1 MDGLVR
7 RYQEVRR
14 QTDLLAEPLSAEDCQ
29 VQSMPDASPTK
40 WHLAHTSWFFETF
53 VLEGAPLE
61 PSFDYLF
68 NSYYEAVGPRH
79 PRAARG
85 LLSRPTLDEVRGY
98 RRRIDAQVLEALE
111 RGMRDEVRAR
121 VVLGL
126 EHEQQHQELIL
137 TDIKHL
143 LSVHPGAPAY
153 RARPAPESGSA
164 PAAPARSAGV
174 RRPEETTVADRASGA
189 ARLLEWIAR
198 PGGLTEIGVAGPG
211 ANGEPFAFDNESPRH
226 QVLLR
231 PHALASRL
239 VTCGEYRAFISD
251 GGYRRPE
258 LWLSDGWAEVDAE
271 RRDLPLYW
279 RGEAIFTLDGER
291 PLIDDEPVVHVS
303 YYEADAYARWAGA
316 RLPTEM
322 EWEAAATE
330 VPARADD
337 NLADTQ
343 SFHPRP
349 ARGDGKAGLRQL
361 FGDVWEWTASAYA
374 PYPGYRAAPGALG
387 EYNGKFMCS
396 QLVLRGGSC
405 ATPRT
410 HIRPSYRNFFPP
422 GARWQFSGIRLA
434 RDA

>member
-1 MDGLVR
+1 M
-7 RYQEVRR
+7 
-14 QTDLLAEPLSAEDCQ
+14 
-29 VQSMPDASPTK
+29 QSMPDASPTK

-61 PSFDYLF
+61 PAFDYLF

-85 LLSRPTLDEVRGY
+85 LLSRPSLDEVRGY
-98 RRRIDAQVLEALE
+98 RRRIDERMLEALE
-111 RGMRDEVRAR
+111 RGLRDEVRAR

-143 LSVHPGAPAY
+143 LGGHPGAPAY
-153 RARPAPESGSA
+153 RRS

-174 RRPEETTVADRASGA
+174 PPPEKQQSQTAPPARSDWRLRGEVRERARARLDRAARGRDGDRRRRPGRERRAVRVRQREPETPGVAAPACARVTPGHLRRIPRLHQRRGLSPPGAVAVGRVGRGGGRAPRPPAVLARRGDLHSRRRAAADRRRAGR
-189 ARLLEWIAR
+189 AR
-198 PGGLTEIGVAGPG
+198 
-211 ANGEPFAFDNESPRH
+211 
-226 QVLLR
+226 QLLR
-231 PHALASRL
+231 
-239 VTCGEYRAFISD
+239 
-251 GGYRRPE
+251 GGR
-258 LWLSDGWAEVDAE
+258 V
-271 RRDLPLYW
+271 
-279 RGEAIFTLDGER
+279 R
-291 PLIDDEPVVHVS
+291 PLGGGAP
-303 YYEADAYARWAGA
+303 ADGDGVGGGGGGRAGA
-316 RLPTEM
+316 RRRQPRRHAVLPSRGPCRGR
-322 EWEAAATE
+322 
-330 VPARADD
+330 VGP
-337 NLADTQ
+337 L
-343 SFHPRP
+343 PRP
-349 ARGDGKAGLRQL
+349 GSGDGKAGLRQV

>member
-1 MDGLVR
+1 MDGLAR

-29 VQSMPDASPTK
+29 VQSMPDASPIK

-61 PSFDYLF
+61 PAFDYLF

-85 LLSRPTLDEVRGY
+85 LLSRPSLDEVRRY
-98 RRRIDAQVLEALE
+98 RGRIDAQVLEALE
-111 RGMRDEVRAR
+111 RGLRDEVRAR

-143 LSVHPGAPAY
+143 LGGQPGAPAY
-153 RARPAPESGSA
+153 RRAPAAPAPRSGSA
-164 PAAPARSAGV
+164 PAL
-174 RRPEETTVADRASGA
+174 D
-189 ARLLEWIAR
+189 WIAR
-198 PGGLTEIGVAGPG
+198 PGGVTEIGVAGPG
-211 ANGEPFAFDNESPRH
+211 ASGEPFAFDNESPRH

-239 VTCGEYRAFISD
+239 VTCGEYRAFIGD

-258 LWLSDGWAEVDAE
+258 LWLSDGWADVEAE
-271 RRDLPLYW
+271 RRDRPLYW
-279 RGEAIFTLDGER
+279 RGEGIFTLDGER

-322 EWEAAATE
+322 EWEAAAAG

-349 ARGDGKAGLRQL
+349 AGGDGKAGLRQV
-361 FGDVWEWTASAYA
+361 FGDAWEWTASAYA
-374 PYPGYRAAPGALG
+374 PYPGYRAAAGAIG